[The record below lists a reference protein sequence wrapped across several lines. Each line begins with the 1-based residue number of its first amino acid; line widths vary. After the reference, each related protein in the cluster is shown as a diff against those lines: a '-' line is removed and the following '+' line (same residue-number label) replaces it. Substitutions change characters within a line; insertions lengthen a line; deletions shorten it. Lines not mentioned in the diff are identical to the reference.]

1 MSARDCDLLVIGAGA
16 TGLAA
21 ARTASSAGRRVVVV
35 EAARPGGDCTH
46 YGCVPSK
53 TLLDVAHRAS
63 AAREG
68 RRLGVGEMG
77 KVDFPAVMRHVHDV
91 IDRIEQDESPELLR
105 REGIDLLTGWARFV
119 EVSERGTTVD
129 VDGTRVRA
137 ARVVIA
143 SGANAAVPPVEG
155 LADVPYLTNATVFGL
170 TEQPQHLLVMGGG
183 AIGVELAQAFAGL
196 GTNVTLVEGAPRL
209 LGKEEPQAAAV
220 MAGVLTR
227 QGVDVR
233 TGSQVASVRRGPGGG
248 VVLTLDE
255 GSEVA
260 GSHLLVAVGR
270 RPATAGMDLDRVD
283 IETGQGGAVVTDE
296 QLRTSAPGVWA
307 AGDCTTPLQFTHV
320 GDAQGRLA
328 AHNAFAR
335 SSRLPELLGGPG
347 RFDPRV
353 VPWVTFTA
361 PEVGRVGLTE
371 AEAFER
377 YGARAR
383 VAVVT
388 MAETD
393 RSRTQSATDGYV
405 KLVAGPRRL
414 APHRLL
420 DEVVGMTAVS
430 PHAGELAHTAALAM
444 RTRMLAARLAQTVA
458 PYPTYSLALRIA
470 AARLFSTFAGQTWRP
485 ARASEDGENA

>member
-1 MSARDCDLLVIGAGA
+1 MSSRDYDLLVIGAGA

-21 ARTASSAGRRVVVV
+21 ARTARSGGRRVALV

-53 TLLDVAHRAS
+53 TLLDVAHRVS
-63 AAREG
+63 AARDG
-68 RRLGVGEMG
+68 RRLGVGEVCP
-77 KVDFPAVMRHVHDV
+77 VDFSAVMRHVQDV
-91 IDRIEQDESPELLR
+91 IAQVEQDESPDLLR

-119 EVSERGTTVD
+119 DTSERGSTVD

-137 ARVVIA
+137 SRVVIA
-143 SGANAAVPPVEG
+143 SGAHAAVPPVEG
-155 LADVPYLTNATVFGL
+155 LAEVPYLTNATVFAL
-170 TEQPQHLLVMGGG
+170 TAQQEHLVVMGGG

-196 GTNVTLVEGAPRL
+196 GTRVTLVEGAPRI
-209 LGKEEPQAAAV
+209 LGKEEPEVSGV
-220 MAGVLTR
+220 MTRVLAG

-233 TGSQVASVRRGPGGG
+233 TGSPVASVRAAQGGG
-248 VVLTLDE
+248 VELSLADSTAVT
-255 GSEVA
+255 

-270 RPATAGMDLDRVD
+270 RPATSGMDLDRVG
-283 IETGQGGAVVTDE
+283 IETGRAGSIAIDDRLGTTA
-296 QLRTSAPGVWA
+296 AGVYA

-328 AHNAFAR
+328 ASNAFAR
-335 SSRLPELLGGPG
+335 SSRLPELLGGSG
-347 RFDPRV
+347 TFDPRV
-353 VPWVTFTA
+353 VPWVTFTD

-371 AEAFER
+371 DEAYDR
-377 YGARAR
+377 YGSRAR
-383 VAVVT
+383 VAVVS

-393 RSRTQSATDGYV
+393 RSRTGASTDGYI
-405 KLVAGPRRL
+405 KLVVGPRRL

-420 DEVVGMTAVS
+420 DEVVGMTAVC
-430 PHAGELAHTAALAM
+430 PHGGELAHTAALAM

-470 AARLFSTFAGQTWRP
+470 AARLFGSFGGQTWRP
-485 ARASEDGENA
+485 ARPSEK